1 MLLRPDLYTDLAM
14 KKRLLAWL
22 NSPSGLRRIL
32 NLYGPYLGAGVR
44 VRYLAKDY
52 REAQVEMK
60 LRWYNRNYVG
70 THFGGSLFA
79 MIDPFYMLLLM
90 NSLGRDYIVWDASA
104 DIDFIKPGRGTVKA
118 HFVVTDA
125 MLADIQ
131 HHTANG
137 EKYLPTYEVN
147 IIDER
152 GELVAKAR
160 KTLYV
165 RRKA

>member
-1 MLLRPDLYTDLAM
+1 M
-14 KKRLLAWL
+14 
-22 NSPSGLRRIL
+22 
-32 NLYGPYLGAGVR
+32 
-44 VRYLAKDY
+44 
-52 REAQVEMK
+52 
-60 LRWYNRNYVG
+60 
-70 THFGGSLFA
+70 
-79 MIDPFYMLLLM
+79 
-90 NSLGRDYIVWDASA
+90 
-104 DIDFIKPGRGTVKA
+104 KA